1 MEKTTYK
8 NTRTHEIGSF
18 KWNEKSTMKLG
29 IFAKIAFY
37 LFKMICWVELSLKRN
52 QIKFSKRSRVLLC
65 ACYVLVLYVCLYCAA
80 EWKFSFG
87 RQLSNLTSIK

>member
-8 NTRTHEIGSF
+8 NTRTYEIGSF

-65 ACYVLVLYVCLYCAA
+65 ACVGALCVFVLCCEVEILIWSPTI
-80 EWKFSFG
+80 EF
-87 RQLSNLTSIK
+87 N